1 MQQIQ
6 ISVQMLKRVIA
17 HLNNFISN
25 SCRPNPKYTKN
36 KAQEEAFY
44 LRNKTVI
51 NLEILMIFFFI
62 LNLLRG
68 QTSLFNSI
76 LAISCC
82 ITIILFLFLT
92 CRLHPEVF
100 NISYNIIV
108 AAYGPN
114 VVTGHICGVYGAWL
128 GTLTFPIF
136 VLLFTGSKIHFI
148 LQGILQIL
156 FLNTIYQPKMKTAVE
171 EMSPEMFVYS
181 FSRTSN
187 VMIVLN
193 IVFVMCFQIFLQ
205 KAYTKLMDTE
215 KKREELERQKIFLLS
230 FSHELRNLINSLMG
244 NVKLASLE
252 NIGTKAKSFLQN
264 ADLCGELLV
273 HLVNNI
279 LDTGKVE
286 VGDLEINSS
295 IVDIYETIEKIW
307 GVCFELIRRKDLRG
321 VLRVQ
326 SHLPRMLKIDHYRLT
341 QILLNLVGNAVKFT
355 ERGCIDLNMEWI
367 DGESRVTNKNF
378 IPHPFC
384 EDEESELNEGMFEKN
399 QNISKIDGSMLSLN
413 LLKKKTSDE
422 NATTTKKKGI
432 LRIVVTDTGCG
443 MSKESLK
450 HIFKKFSQVNRD
462 VSKRNLGTG
471 LGLFITRELCERMGG
486 QIRVYSKE
494 DKGSCFII
502 CIPTEVADDNPQV
515 RIRTCSMMAM
525 TIQARLKAI
534 IVDDMELNRNIFR
547 GLFDRLNIET
557 IDTAQDG
564 QEAFEKY
571 KDLISRGNNL
581 DLIILDI
588 DITDGKTSVEKIRE
602 FETRNGLK
610 PCTIIMMSG
619 NCSET
624 EIAEYLS
631 KKGKIRAD
639 RFLKKPISLNQLSDA
654 VSQNYKDKR
663 KKSIPSF

>member
-1 MQQIQ
+1 M
-6 ISVQMLKRVIA
+6 SVQIVSGVIA
-17 HLNNFISN
+17 HLNNLINN

-68 QTSLFNSI
+68 QTSLFNSLI
-76 LAISCC
+76 AITCC
-82 ITIILFLFLT
+82 ITVILLLLIT

-114 VVTGHICGVYGAWL
+114 VITGHLCGVYGAWL

-171 EMSPEMFVYS
+171 EMSAEMFVYS

-187 VMIVLN
+187 IMIVLN

-205 KAYTKLMDTE
+205 KAYTKLLDTE
-215 KKREELERQKIFLLS
+215 KKKEELERQKTFLLS

-252 NIGTKAKSFLQN
+252 IICMKSKSFLQN
-264 ADLCGELLV
+264 ADLCGELLL

-286 VGDLEINSS
+286 IGDLEINSS
-295 IVDIYETIEKIW
+295 IVNIYEAIEKIW
-307 GVCFELIRRKDLRG
+307 GVCFELIKRKDLRG

-355 ERGCIDLNMEWI
+355 ERGSVDLNMEWI

-378 IPHPFC
+378 SPHPFC
-384 EDEESELNEGMFEKN
+384 DDEESELCEGVFEKK
-399 QNISKIDGSMLSLN
+399 QNFSKIDGSMLSLN
-413 LLKKKTSDE
+413 SLKKKNSQEDG
-422 NATTTKKKGI
+422 TTTKKKGI

-443 MSKESLK
+443 MSNESLK
-450 HIFKKFSQVNRD
+450 HIFEKFSQVNSD

-502 CIPTEVADDNPQV
+502 CIPTEIAEDRTPA
-515 RIRTCSMMAM
+515 RIRTCSMMTM
-525 TIQARLKAI
+525 TIQERLKAI
-534 IVDDMELNRNIFR
+534 IVDDMELNRNIFK
-547 GLFDRLNIET
+547 GFFDRLNIET
-557 IDTAQDG
+557 IETAQNG
-564 QEAFEKY
+564 HEAFEKY
-571 KDLISRGNNL
+571 KDLISNGNNP
-581 DLIILDI
+581 DLITLDI
-588 DITDGKTSVEKIRE
+588 DIPVMDGKKSAEKIRE
-602 FETRNGLK
+602 FETRNGLE

-619 NCSET
+619 NCNEA
-624 EIAEYLS
+624 EIAECLN

-639 RFLKKPISLNQLSDA
+639 EFLKKPISLDQLSDA
-654 VSQNYKDKR
+654 VSQNYKNKR
-663 KKSIPSF
+663 NKSIPSF